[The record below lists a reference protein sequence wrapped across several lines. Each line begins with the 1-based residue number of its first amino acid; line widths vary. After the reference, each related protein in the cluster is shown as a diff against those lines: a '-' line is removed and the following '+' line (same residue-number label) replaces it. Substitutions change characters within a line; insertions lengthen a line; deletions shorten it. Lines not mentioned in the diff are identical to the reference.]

1 VAEDLESEALQSIRV
16 QRGYARDRRVEPAL
30 MPLNGMVA
38 SLGMM
43 ELLAFV
49 TGLRPVIPFTRYD
62 VMESRLV
69 VQSAEVNPDCVV
81 CRPAYGMGDRQM
93 VDRYALDAQI

>member
-1 VAEDLESEALQSIRV
+1 
-16 QRGYARDRRVEPAL
+16 
-30 MPLNGMVA
+30 MPLNGVVT
-38 SLGMM
+38 SIGMT

-62 VMESRLV
+62 AMNGRLIR
-69 VQSAEVNPDCVV
+69 QSVEASPDCVV

-93 VDRYALDAQI
+93 VDRYALDTRT